1 MAIGFELRV
10 CRLIDIDPPPPKPIN
25 WSNSSPYGVPRGGR
39 ISISTPCVRGCV
51 CHQTARP
58 CLKFRAIQPWNI
70 DIPCHRSR
78 IPQGRHQRTLFANG
92 LHPYGCACTLQSS
105 SEKKGKKKHRRRSHT
120 INSPT
125 HQPFIN
131 FTVDGRSICRG
142 KGRDSFTI
150 AKVEEKRTEVGQDFR
165 SRPISII
172 SNWKERKEGKT

>member
-10 CRLIDIDPPPPKPIN
+10 CRLIDIDPPPKPIN

-105 SEKKGKKKHRRRSHT
+105 SEKKEKKTPPSILTHHHPRIVSITDRFRFYQFYHRRSLDL
-120 INSPT
+120 SW
-125 HQPFIN
+125 
-131 FTVDGRSICRG
+131 
-142 KGRDSFTI
+142 
-150 AKVEEKRTEVGQDFR
+150 EEKG
-165 SRPISII
+165 
-172 SNWKERKEGKT
+172 